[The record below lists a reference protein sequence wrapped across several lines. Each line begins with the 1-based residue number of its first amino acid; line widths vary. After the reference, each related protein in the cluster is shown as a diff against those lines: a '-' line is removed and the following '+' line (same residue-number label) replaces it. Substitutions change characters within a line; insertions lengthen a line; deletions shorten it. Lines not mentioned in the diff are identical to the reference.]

1 MFSRIIK
8 SITLKPYL
16 VAIAICIFL
25 LFWMQIPQAQTESTA
40 SESELSFNN
49 TATILPR
56 VQTSHY
62 ISQSITKNMTLYGKS
77 EANRSVIIRAEV
89 AGKIIN
95 VNVNKGAYIK
105 RHKSIVNIEKS
116 EIPARLKQAQA
127 SLTERELTY
136 KAVKSLNDKG
146 LQGRVRLAEVNTQ
159 LLSAKTDVEHLQLV
173 LKRTNVI
180 APFSGILQLQY
191 ADLGHYLQIGDP
203 IFSLENTDPIVIRG
217 DATEHNINALT
228 LGQTVSATLI
238 SGEVIEGKLSYIAS
252 ISDGDSS
259 TFRIEAKFP
268 NPQLKIFS
276 GISAKLTLPL
286 YQVDAIYV
294 SPSVLAMDE
303 EGNLGVKTVEDSV
316 VVFHAINLVEADNEG
331 AWLSGFKGEV
341 DIITL
346 GQGFVKAGD
355 KVDAV
360 DQRSFE
366 QDKSAGLAQDKSTG
380 LEQDE
385 EHRAMIVNNRS
396 TSRAEK

>member
-1 MFSRIIK
+1 MLSRIIK

-25 LFWMQIPQAQTESTA
+25 FFWMQIPQAQTESTL

-49 TATILPR
+49 TTTTTILPR

-62 ISQSITKNMTLYGKS
+62 TSQSITKNMILYGKT
-77 EANRSVIIRAEV
+77 EANKSVIIRAEV
-89 AGKIIN
+89 AGKITN

-252 ISDGDSS
+252 IADGDSS

-346 GQGFVKAGD
+346 GQGFVKVGD

-366 QDKSAGLAQDKSTG
+366 QDKSTG
-380 LEQDE
+380 IEQAK

-396 TSRAEK
+396 TRRAEK

>member
-346 GQGFVKAGD
+346 GQGFVKPGQH
-355 KVDAV
+355 VDAI
-360 DQRSFE
+360 
-366 QDKSAGLAQDKSTG
+366 A
-380 LEQDE
+380 
-385 EHRAMIVNNRS
+385 
-396 TSRAEK
+396 AEK

>member
-1 MFSRIIK
+1 MFLRIIK
-8 SITLKPYL
+8 YITVKSYL
-16 VAIAICIFL
+16 IAIAIFIVL
-25 LFWMQIPQAQTESTA
+25 LFWMLTPHTRTESTI
-40 SESELSFNN
+40 SEDELSFNN

-62 ISQSITKNMTLYGKS
+62 VSQPMTKNMTLYGKS
-77 EANRSVIIRAEV
+77 EANRSVIIGAEV
-89 AGKIIN
+89 AGKIIK
-95 VNVNKGAYIK
+95 VNINKGAYIK
-105 RHKSIVNIEKS
+105 RHKTIVNIEKS
-116 EIPARLKQAQA
+116 DIPARLKQAKA

-159 LLSAKTDVEHLQLV
+159 LLSAKTDVEHLQLI

-191 ADLGHYLQIGDP
+191 ADLGNYLQVGDP

-217 DATEHNINALT
+217 DATEHNINDLE

-238 SGEVIEGKLSYIAS
+238 SGEVLEGKLSYIAS
-252 ISDGDSS
+252 MADGDSS
-259 TFRIEAKFP
+259 TFRVEAKFP

-303 EGNLGVKTVEDSV
+303 DGNLGVKTVKDGI
-316 VVFHAINLVEADNEG
+316 VVFHGINLVEADNEG
-331 AWLSGFKGEV
+331 VWLSGFNGEV

-360 DQRSFE
+360 DQRTFE
-366 QDKSAGLAQDKSTG
+366 QDKNASITDPRHFV
-380 LEQDE
+380 QDE
-385 EHRAMIVNNRS
+385 EHHTVTLNKRS
-396 TSRAEK
+396 ASRTEK